1 MLDENCNMIYNN
13 NRDFIMPRSQRD
25 AFGRI
30 PPIHHESAESRPR
43 PINYVGPTA
52 RNVRFCRNT
61 IM

>member
-1 MLDENCNMIYNN
+1 MIYNN

-30 PPIHHESAESRPR
+30 PPIHHEPAESRPR